1 MQIVVAQSS
10 NYHRTSLESMDCTKK
25 HPGIAIE
32 LNELSKM
39 LAFSVSVAE
48 SELVRKMKRS

>member
-1 MQIVVAQSS
+1 
-10 NYHRTSLESMDCTKK
+10 MDCTKK